1 MDETSDRFLQKLRSS
16 GINSQ
21 VAGNRLKLITHLLS
35 RNNKGLIDQNVAGGV
50 LKRIQLRMDQVPGEI
65 QEDSKTRGGRREK
78 KRIQFS
84 PHQNF
89 TRSGF
94 KTSDQDIEAIAANF
108 EISARDAFKI
118 IQLYQ
123 SCFDIRGNFQRT
135 VFEKNVPRFA
145 RHEKKIF
152 EILWEFLKE
161 THRRNNRLAFLNSL
175 QLMVGEIKAPIQATK
190 VLLTDFTQSPEG
202 VQYPD
207 RNAMMLVNQ
216 LLRYYNKEVIMDIEM
231 TPEEVLLVKGGLD
244 KKVVNYVAWKVDG
257 ESKSFQQKMVTI
269 RRRISEA
276 MSPDFS
282 EAPLWPMRFLLAL
295 EREVHI
301 CLALVGGKTALK
313 DMRSAL
319 NDYGNP
325 ASLYHLKE
333 NPEQME
339 ALLWHLAAIIRGLS
353 RLGRQSDLQL
363 LDKIK
368 IRQDQFMKL
377 NPDRRYQTLV
387 RHVMRLA
394 DASKAAIRSRN
405 NSSAFSP

>member
-21 VAGNRLKLITHLLS
+21 VPGNRLKLITDLLS
-35 RNNKGLIDQNVAGGV
+35 RKNKDLIDQNVAGGV

-78 KRIQFS
+78 KRIQFN
-84 PHQNF
+84 PHRNF
-89 TRSGF
+89 TNL
-94 KTSDQDIEAIAANF
+94 DVEVIAANF
-108 EISARDAFKI
+108 EISARDALKI

-123 SCFDIRGNFQRT
+123 SCFDSRGNFQRT
-135 VFEKNVPRFA
+135 AFEKNVPRFA

-161 THRRNNRLAFLNSL
+161 THRRSNRLAFLNSL
-175 QLMVGEIKAPIQATK
+175 QLMVGEIKAPIQAIK

-244 KKVVNYVAWKVDG
+244 KKVANYVAWKVDG

-269 RRRISEA
+269 RKRISEA
-276 MSPDFS
+276 MNPDFS
-282 EAPLWPMRFLLAL
+282 EEPLWPIRFLLAL

-301 CLALVGGKTALK
+301 CLALVGGTTALK

-319 NDYGNP
+319 NDYVNP

-339 ALLWHLAAIIRGLS
+339 ALLWHVAAIIRGLS

-377 NPDRRYQTLV
+377 NPDRRYQILV
-387 RHVMRLA
+387 RHVMRLV
-394 DASKAAIRSRN
+394 DASKAAIGSRN

>member
-1 MDETSDRFLQKLRSS
+1 
-16 GINSQ
+16 
-21 VAGNRLKLITHLLS
+21 
-35 RNNKGLIDQNVAGGV
+35 
-50 LKRIQLRMDQVPGEI
+50 
-65 QEDSKTRGGRREK
+65 
-78 KRIQFS
+78 
-84 PHQNF
+84 
-89 TRSGF
+89 
-94 KTSDQDIEAIAANF
+94 
-108 EISARDAFKI
+108 
-118 IQLYQ
+118 
-123 SCFDIRGNFQRT
+123 
-135 VFEKNVPRFA
+135 
-145 RHEKKIF
+145 
-152 EILWEFLKE
+152 
-161 THRRNNRLAFLNSL
+161 
-175 QLMVGEIKAPIQATK
+175 
-190 VLLTDFTQSPEG
+190 
-202 VQYPD
+202 
-207 RNAMMLVNQ
+207 
-216 LLRYYNKEVIMDIEM
+216 MDIEM

-269 RRRISEA
+269 RKRISEA
-276 MSPDFS
+276 MNPDYS
-282 EAPLWPMRFLLAL
+282 EEPLWPIRFLLAL

-301 CLALVGGKTALK
+301 CLALVGGKNALK

-325 ASLYHLKE
+325 APLYHLKE

-377 NPDRRYQTLV
+377 NPDRRYQILV
-387 RHVMRLA
+387 RHVMRLV